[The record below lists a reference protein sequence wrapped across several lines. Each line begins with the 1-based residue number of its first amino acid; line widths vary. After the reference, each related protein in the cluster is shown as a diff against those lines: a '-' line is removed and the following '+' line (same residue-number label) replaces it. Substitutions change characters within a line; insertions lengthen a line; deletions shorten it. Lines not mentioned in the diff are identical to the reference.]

1 MANHSYNALY
11 SPYGAYEL
19 KAKYQ
24 RNFGLGTLTTLAFVL
39 LILGTAWLIA
49 NIGKGDE
56 VVFAAP
62 TVIKTVADLGPPP
75 AIAKK
80 PPQIQVN
87 QPNVAAPRV
96 GIPTPVAD
104 DEVIDED
111 VVLATRE
118 EMAEIIAPDVISSG
132 GAGGD
137 IVVDIQEGDYLPA
150 PSEFVPVEIYPE
162 MIHQETA
169 EYPRIAKQAGIE
181 GRVYVNALVD
191 KSGTVR
197 DAIVAKSSGT
207 TSLDQA
213 AIAAAKKCRFK
224 PGIQNGQPVACWV
237 TFNYDFKLTGDR
249 KSVV

>member
-1 MANHSYNALY
+1 MANNTYNALY

-24 RNFGLGTLTTLAFVL
+24 RNFGLGTLSTLAFVL

-49 NIGKGDE
+49 NVGKDDE
-56 VVFAAP
+56 VVFEAA

-80 PPQIQVN
+80 PPQVKVN
-87 QPNVAAPRV
+87 QPNVAAPKV

-104 DEVIDED
+104 EEVLDDD

-118 EMAEIIAPDVISSG
+118 EMAEIIAPDVTSAVG
-132 GAGGD
+132 DGGD
-137 IVVDIQEGDYLPA
+137 IVVDIQEEDYLPA

-162 MIHQETA
+162 MIYQEKP
-169 EYPRIAKQAGIE
+169 EYPRLAKQAGIE
-181 GRVYVNALVD
+181 GTVWVKVLVD
-191 KSGTVR
+191 KSGSAR
-197 DAIVAKSSGT
+197 DALVAKSSGT
-207 TSLDQA
+207 ASLDEA
-213 AIAAAKKCRFK
+213 AVEAAKKCRFK

-237 TFNYDFKLTGDR
+237 TFNYDFKLT
-249 KSVV
+249 S